1 MPADHTE
8 ASALR
13 SLRQETDMTAEIYLR
28 HFNVRS
34 PLQSGVE
41 HEWQM
46 LRDAVARL
54 PDASPV
60 LKAFRELYAQKI
72 SCLLCPQS
80 LSASCALSEQQ
91 LDDLLRDR
99 RALLSDVRD
108 ASQEVEAILTRM
120 RAGSQGALWSD
131 DGNVNIVRDLHDS
144 DIPQVKLM
152 EWKMHDY
159 PWSGTQF
166 SEFFGKRARSAKL
179 YDRYGKQSPLAA
191 TVSTTPRRQETV
203 TGYAVA
209 SKVLADRTYNTIRGP
224 LTVHRLCL
232 QLLTYGTTEQ
242 HAEYASKALVS
253 DMLKRARLL
262 ECTRIE
268 NLFSEHH
275 NA

>member
-1 MPADHTE
+1 MSPDHTE

-13 SLRQETDMTAEIYLR
+13 SLRQETDMTAETYLQ

-34 PLQSGVE
+34 PLQSGME
-41 HEWQM
+41 REWQI
-46 LRDAVARL
+46 LHDSVARL
-54 PDASPV
+54 PETSTV
-60 LKAFRELYAQKI
+60 LQAFRDLYLQKI

-91 LDDLLRDR
+91 LEDLLRDR

-152 EWKMHDY
+152 ESKMHDN

-166 SEFFGKRARSAKL
+166 MEFFGKRARSAKL

-191 TVSTTPRRQETV
+191 TVSTTPRRRETV

-209 SKVLADRTYNTIRGP
+209 SKVLADRTYDTIHGP
-224 LTVHRLCL
+224 LTAHRTCL

-253 DMLKRARLL
+253 DMLRRARLL
-262 ECTRIE
+262 ECTRLE